1 MYKAFFGLS
10 RNPFEISPDP
20 YFLFATAR
28 HNEALASIVHG
39 VLRHKGFIVVTGEVG
54 TGKTLLVRCLLELLR
69 RYDIASANVFNPL
82 LSPEEFLL
90 YVVVD
95 FGL

>member
-1 MYKAFFGLS
+1 MYKAFFGLT

-39 VLRHKGFIVVTGEVG
+39 VLRA
-54 TGKTLLVRCLLELLR
+54 VRNR
-69 RYDIASANVFNPL
+69 FASA
-82 LSPEEFLL
+82 
-90 YVVVD
+90 YVGPIYDRVSDGRRRFVRAA
-95 FGL
+95 